1 MRAVATIGRE
11 HGAGAVTVVEGQ
23 IHDCLGDVARLVD
36 LFEENPSAFGLEGA
50 YCRAANAM
58 EKFIELIGDRATAI
72 IQPF

>member
-1 MRAVATIGRE
+1 
-11 HGAGAVTVVEGQ
+11 
-23 IHDCLGDVARLVD
+23 LVD